1 MDEKKPQAFVLMSF
15 AKELDWAYDDFI
27 RPALEEG
34 GYVAIRADDID
45 NQQSILK
52 DIVTS
57 IVKSDLIVADLTDDN
72 RNVYY
77 ELGLAHALGKRV
89 ILLSQD
95 KSTAPFDLLS
105 YRIEEYSDRFDL
117 FPKAKKRLTGLARGA
132 YLGEVSFGNP
142 ASDFVPQKQ
151 RTSDREPSSASPIPG
166 EQPTRVS
173 EEGLQVVRNDNGV
186 EEEEE
191 EPGVLDLMA
200 QIEQGFANQSKW
212 LKEGANIVV
221 ALGSHASESTPTI
234 KELAASNNLQG
245 LRTVF
250 RRTASFYGSKTSEL
264 HDINNKLRSSWEHT
278 ADALEKRSLHSMAGT
293 EVQTEL
299 LPLVQGA
306 SAQAAEARDQMAG
319 LTQTV
324 DGLPNV
330 DSIFTRAKRKLA
342 RELEV
347 LVAYMDDVASFES
360 RLVAMIEVA
369 GGPSAGRLN
378 GSGEGGGSA

>member
-1 MDEKKPQAFVLMSF
+1 MNERKPQAFVLMSF

-27 RPALEEG
+27 RPALEES

-45 NQQSILK
+45 NQQNILK

-77 ELGLAHALGKRV
+77 ELGLAHAFGKPV
-89 ILLSQD
+89 ILLSQN

-117 FPKAKKRLTGLARGA
+117 FPKAKKRLTDLARGA
-132 YLGEVSFGNP
+132 HLGDVSFGNP
-142 ASDFVPQKQ
+142 ASDFVPQAQ
-151 RTSDREPSSASPIPG
+151 RTSAREPSSAFPMSG
-166 EQPTRVS
+166 EQPTRAS
-173 EEGLQVVRNDNGV
+173 GEDLEVVRNHGGV
-186 EEEEE
+186 EVEE

-200 QIEQGFANQSKW
+200 QIQQGFADQSKC
-212 LKEGANIVV
+212 LEEGAAIIV
-221 ALGSHASESTPTI
+221 ALGDHASESTPKI
-234 KELAASNNLQG
+234 KEQTASKNLQG

-250 RRTASFYGSKTSEL
+250 RQSASFYASKTSEL

-278 ADALEKRSLHSMAGT
+278 SDALEKRSLHSMAGT

-306 SAQAAEARDQMAG
+306 SANAAEARKQMVG
-319 LTQTV
+319 FMQTV
-324 DGLPNV
+324 DDLPNV
-330 DSIFTRAKRKLA
+330 DSMFTRAKRKLA
-342 RELEV
+342 RELGV

-360 RLVAMIEVA
+360 RLVGMIEVA
-369 GGPSAGRLN
+369 GGSSAGRLN